1 MKINYLK
8 FLVLFSSV
16 VILFGCS
23 KPKSSVTGWTY
34 NDSDNGGF
42 KYRDGYIEQETGPG
56 LTLIEGGT
64 FVMGQVL
71 DDVMK
76 DWNNIPRRVSVS
88 SFYMDETE
96 ISNVN
101 YREYIFWL
109 ERVYGVDFPEIITKA
124 LPDTLV
130 WRDRLAYNEPLVEYY
145 FRHPSYQDYPVV
157 GVNWLQANDF
167 CAWRTDRVNE
177 EILVNA
183 GLWERN
189 PEEEKV
195 TAQLVGNPLNHII
208 FNTDSYLM
216 GRRIDKFAGEGG
228 IAGDDI
234 VGDASDETT
243 TRVTV
248 EDGLLLPKYRL
259 PTEAEW
265 EYAALA
271 LIGYS
276 SGESYYERRIYP
288 WNGDYVRYN
297 KGSDQ
302 GQLRANFV
310 RGAGDYMGVAG
321 ALNDKGDIT
330 VPVKS
335 YWPNDFG
342 LYCMAGNV
350 NEWVMDVYRPL
361 SFSDFNEFRPF
372 RGNVF
377 MEPEIKVED
386 GKIKYVTNDTTG
398 RLQMKPIREEMALDR
413 RNYRKS
419 DNINYLD
426 GDYESSIYYKDP
438 DAPKEAGSM
447 NVYRYAQGKPYKK
460 VWDPILNDS
469 VSQPN
474 RSFFTEP
481 TATSLITDRARVYK
495 GGSWK
500 DRTYWLSPATRRF
513 LQETDTRDDLGFRC
527 AMIRLGSPVS
537 Y

>member
-1 MKINYLK
+1 MRVKRISYAA
-8 FLVLFSSV
+8 FFS
-16 VILFGCS
+16 VIIIFAGCS
-23 KPKSSVTGWTY
+23 KPKSNITGWSK
-34 NDSDNGGF
+34 DEEENGGF
-42 KYRDGYIEQETGPG
+42 KDISGYVEQETGPG
-56 LTLIEGGT
+56 LVLIEGGS
-64 FVMGQVL
+64 FVMGQVT

-76 DWNNIPRRVSVS
+76 DWNNIPKKVSIS

-109 ERVYGVDFPEIITKA
+109 ERVFGQDFPEIVAKA

-130 WRDRLAYNEPLVEYY
+130 WRDRLAFNEPLVEYY

-167 CAWRTDRVNE
+167 CLWRTDRVNE
-177 EILVNA
+177 EILIRY
-183 GLWERN
+183 GFWERKI
-189 PEEEKV
+189 EEEKV
-195 TAQLVGNPLNHII
+195 TAQLIGNPLNHII
-208 FNTDSYLM
+208 FSTDAYLA
-216 GRRIDKFAGEGG
+216 GRRIDKFAGDGG
-228 IAGDDI
+228 LADAEI
-234 VGDASDETT
+234 VGSSADEP
-243 TRVTV
+243 TRRVSI
-248 EDGLLLPKYRL
+248 EDGMLLPKYRL

-265 EYAALA
+265 EYAALS
-271 LIGYS
+271 LVGYS
-276 SGESYYERRIYP
+276 TGERYYERRIYP
-288 WNGDYVRYN
+288 WNGDYVRYR
-297 KGSDQ
+297 KSDAQ
-302 GQLRANFV
+302 GQMRANFV
-310 RGAGDYMGVAG
+310 RGSGDYMGVAG
-321 ALNDKGDIT
+321 ALNDKADIT
-330 VPVKS
+330 APVSS

-361 SFSDFNEFRPF
+361 SFADFNEFRPL

-377 MEPEIKVED
+377 MEPKVKVED

-398 RLQMKPIREEMALDR
+398 QIIMQPIKEEMALDR

-438 DAPKEAGSM
+438 EASKEAGTM
-447 NVYRYAQGKPYKK
+447 NVYRYAQGKAYAK
-460 VWDPILNDS
+460 VWDPVLNDS

-474 RSFFTEP
+474 RSFFMEP
-481 TATSLITDRARVYK
+481 FATSLITDRARVYK

-500 DRTYWLSPATRRF
+500 DRAYWLSPSTRRF

-527 AMIRLGSPVS
+527 AMIRLGSPTS